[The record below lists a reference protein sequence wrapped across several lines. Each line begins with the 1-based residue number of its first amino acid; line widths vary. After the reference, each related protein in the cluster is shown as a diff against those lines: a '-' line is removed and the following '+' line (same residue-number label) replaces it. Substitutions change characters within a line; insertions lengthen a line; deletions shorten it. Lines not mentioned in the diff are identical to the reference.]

1 MINFLAASVVSS
13 LLARILLT
21 VGVSF
26 VVFQGMDTT
35 LSFALT
41 ELKNVIGELPSVVLN
56 LLGLASVDYMINMV
70 FAGLSARVA
79 MASLKSF
86 TMRT

>member
-26 VVFQGMDTT
+26 VVFQGMDTM
-35 LSFALT
+35 LSFALS
-41 ELKNVIGELPSVVLN
+41 ELKSIIGDLPSVVLN
-56 LLGLASVDYMINMV
+56 LLGMASIDYMINMV
-70 FAGLSARVA
+70 FAALTARVA

-86 TMRT
+86 TMAG